1 MLKLFKRAFKL
12 TNEGIISAIP
22 LIFFIWII
30 TLYLSFAK
38 GVVDTLPEAISAIL
52 TLLCMVGAFCAGW
65 FYMVKESVELSKQ
78 EFIMEEDRIKESFN
92 LIKKFPAGIGKY
104 FISFIVMSLIML
116 VIFALFTLGIYKI
129 GMHFIGSIDFTAEQ
143 IKNAM
148 ASAQDMKLFLDS
160 LTMEQL
166 YKLGKWDLLFL
177 AASTLMSFLLMLW
190 VPEIIYNTQNP
201 FLALFKSIK
210 KLFCKFWKSIGLF
223 IFLTILNIVISF
235 ANTFALINPIIYMLL
250 MIIYFY
256 FIVYVVVLL
265 FSYYDTEFNNKQ
277 EEESNSDSRS
287 DS

>member
-52 TLLCMVGAFCAGW
+52 TLLCMIGAFCAGW

-78 EFIMEEDRIKESFN
+78 EFIMEEDRIKASFN

-129 GMHFIGSIDFTAEQ
+129 GMHFIGSIDFTA
-143 IKNAM
+143 
-148 ASAQDMKLFLDS
+148 
-160 LTMEQL
+160 
-166 YKLGKWDLLFL
+166 
-177 AASTLMSFLLMLW
+177 
-190 VPEIIYNTQNP
+190 
-201 FLALFKSIK
+201 
-210 KLFCKFWKSIGLF
+210 
-223 IFLTILNIVISF
+223 
-235 ANTFALINPIIYMLL
+235 
-250 MIIYFY
+250 
-256 FIVYVVVLL
+256 
-265 FSYYDTEFNNKQ
+265 
-277 EEESNSDSRS
+277 
-287 DS
+287 